1 MSMARSTSA
10 SGMVGR
16 SRILDETPR
25 RNESIGRAHRTD
37 IPVAHVLALHSS
49 FDGPR
54 RQDHPDAQIHAVAMF
69 PRGSQRAFRG
79 PLDPGVTPMFV
90 ATRRAGCELA
100 RTEDRI
106 PAYLG
111 TSGADAVRYP
121 NLFKSAGETI
131 LLWRRRVE
139 ERQQL
144 AEMTG
149 RDRRDIGI
157 TRADVMQEIN
167 KPFWR

>member
-79 PLDPGVTPMFV
+79 PLDPGVT
-90 ATRRAGCELA
+90 
-100 RTEDRI
+100 EDRI